1 MQREDL
7 GDLNAFA
14 NVAHEGSFTKAAAR
28 LGVSQSALSHTVRR
42 LEERLG
48 VRLLSR
54 TTRSVAP
61 TLAGERLLKTLDP
74 ALAAI
79 GNELRSLG
87 DLRDVP
93 AGKIRIT
100 TSRHAA
106 QTVLWPKLRDFLREY
121 EEIEIELSVDSGL
134 ADIVEGRFDAGV
146 RLGEAVDKDMIAVR
160 IGPDVRMVV
169 VGSPAYIESA
179 GTPRSPEALSS
190 HECIAMRFQTAKTI
204 YSWELSNGKRDVNVR
219 PYGRLIFDS
228 TTEIV
233 NAAIEGFGFG
243 FVMEDEVVDHVESG
257 RLVRVLEDWCPSF
270 AGHHLY
276 YPSRRQPSAA
286 FGLLVE
292 ALRQRD

>member
-179 GTPRSPEALSS
+179 GTPRTPEALSS

-204 YSWELSNGKRDVNVR
+204 YAWELSNGKRDVNVR

>member
-100 TSRHAA
+100 SSRHAA

-204 YSWELSNGKRDVNVR
+204 YAWELSNGKRDVNVR

-233 NAAIEGFGFG
+233 NAAIDGFGFG

>member
-121 EEIEIELSVDSGL
+121 EEIEIELSLDSGL

-204 YSWELSNGKRDVNVR
+204 YAWELSNGKRDVNVR